1 LKKKKMT
8 LTQWI
13 LFTLAIQV
21 IHFLGTWKL
30 YKVAGY
36 KSWQAAVPIYNAI
49 ILMKIIKRP
58 LWWVILLFIPTINLI
73 LFGVIWVET
82 LRSFGKNS
90 AKDTFLGIITF
101 GLYIYTINYS
111 SNPTHFPDRS
121 LQAKTGLGETVSSIL
136 FAIVAATIVHNYLI
150 QPYIIPTGSLEK
162 SLLIGDFLFVSKFH
176 YGARAPMTA
185 VSFPMVHDTIPVI
198 KTKSYL
204 KKPQLPYF
212 RLPALQK
219 IKRNDIVVFSW
230 PADTVRQFFVREKR
244 VDKPIDKKSNY
255 VKRCVGIPGDT
266 LEIIDGFIHTNG
278 IKNILPERAEV
289 QYTFNAYAKKG
300 VSSRKLLDEGFEDFD
315 RIYKIETI
323 TESSFQQIIP
333 YITGRRGTA
342 DNFYV
347 YTGSKGLPTD
357 LIRKLGLRVSETLEV
372 DKQLTITLE
381 EADKLR
387 KITWIDSVKQRINSI
402 KVTNESFFPNKIPY
416 NWNEDNFGPLLI
428 PKKEMSIELTRD
440 NLPLYKKIIQEY
452 EGNQLELS
460 PTQIKI
466 NGEIASTYTFKKD
479 YYWMMGDNRHKSEDS
494 RFWGFV
500 PDDHIV
506 GKPVF
511 IWFSIKGINDGIK
524 NWSIR
529 WDRVFTTVDGPG
541 ERRSYFPYFL
551 VFVVLWQGYVF
562 YRKRKAK
569 A

>member
-1 LKKKKMT
+1 MT

-289 QYTFNAYAKKG
+289 QYNFNAYAKKG

-315 RIYKIETI
+315 RIYKIENI

-402 KVTNESFFPNKIPY
+402 KVPNESFFPNKIPY

>member
-1 LKKKKMT
+1 MT

-13 LFTLAIQV
+13 LFTLALQIV
-21 IHFLGTWKL
+21 HFLGTWKL
-30 YKVAGY
+30 YKAAGY
-36 KSWQAAVPIYNAI
+36 QAWQAAIPVYNAV
-49 ILMKIIKRP
+49 ILMKIINRP

-73 LFGVIWVET
+73 LFSVIWVEI

-90 AKDTFLGIITF
+90 VKDTLLGLVTF
-101 GLYIYTINYS
+101 GLYIYALNYS
-111 SNPTHFPDRS
+111 DNPKHISDRS
-121 LQAKTGLGETVSSIL
+121 LRPKTGFGETVSSIL
-136 FAIVAATIVHNYLI
+136 FAIVAATIVHNYI
-150 QPYIIPTGSLEK
+150 MQPYIIPTGSLEK

-185 VSFPMVHDTIPVI
+185 VSVPMVHDTIPVL

-212 RLPALQK
+212 RFPALQK

-278 IKNILPERAEV
+278 IKNVLPERAEV

-300 VSSRKLLDEGFEDFD
+300 VSSRKLLSEGFEDFN
-315 RIYKIETI
+315 RTYKIENI
-323 TESSFQQIIP
+323 TESSYQQLIP
-333 YITGRRGTA
+333 YIVGRKGNTVE
-342 DNFYV
+342 NFSV
-347 YTGSKGLPTD
+347 ITESRGLPTD
-357 LIRKLGLRVSETLEV
+357 LIRSLGLRVSETLEAN
-372 DKQLTITLE
+372 KQLTLTLK
-381 EADKLR
+381 EAAVLK
-387 KITWIDSVKQRINSI
+387 KISWIDSVKQRINSV
-402 KVTNESFFPNKIPY
+402 KVPNESFFPNKIPY
-416 NWNEDNFGPLLI
+416 DWNEDNFGPLII
-428 PKKEMSIELTRD
+428 PQKGTTVDLTRK

-452 EGNQLELS
+452 EGNELEVT
-460 PTQIKI
+460 PTEIKI
-466 NGEIASTYTFKKD
+466 NGKLASQYTFKKD

-524 NWSIR
+524 NWSVR

-551 VFVVLWQGYVF
+551 VLFLLWQGYVF

>member
-1 LKKKKMT
+1 MT
-8 LTQWI
+8 LIQWI
-13 LFTLAIQV
+13 LFTLALQIV
-21 IHFLGTWKL
+21 HFLGTWKL
-30 YKVAGY
+30 YKAAGY
-36 KSWQAAVPIYNAI
+36 QAWQAAIPVYNAV
-49 ILMKIIKRP
+49 ILMKIINRP

-73 LFGVIWVET
+73 LFGVIWVEI

-90 AKDTFLGIITF
+90 AKDTLLGLVTF
-101 GLYIYTINYS
+101 GLYIYALNYS
-111 SNPTHFPDRS
+111 DNPKHISDRS
-121 LQAKTGLGETVSSIL
+121 LRPKTGFGETVSSIL
-136 FAIVAATIVHNYLI
+136 FAIVAATIVHNYI
-150 QPYIIPTGSLEK
+150 MQPYIIPTGSLEK

-185 VSFPMVHDTIPVI
+185 VSVPMVHDTIPVL

-212 RLPALQK
+212 RFPALQK

-278 IKNILPERAEV
+278 IKNVLPERAEV

-300 VSSRKLLDEGFEDFD
+300 VSSRKLLAEGFEDFN
-315 RIYKIETI
+315 RTYKIENI
-323 TESSFQQIIP
+323 TESSYQQLIP
-333 YITGRRGTA
+333 YIVGRKGNTVE
-342 DNFYV
+342 NFSV
-347 YTGSKGLPTD
+347 ITESRGLPTD
-357 LIRKLGLRVSETLEV
+357 LIRSLGLRVSETLEAN
-372 DKQLTITLE
+372 KQLTLTLK
-381 EADKLR
+381 EAAVLK
-387 KITWIDSVKQRINSI
+387 KISWIDSVKQRINSV
-402 KVTNESFFPNKIPY
+402 KVPNESFFPNKIPY
-416 NWNEDNFGPLLI
+416 DWNEDNFGPLLI
-428 PKKEMSIELTRD
+428 PQKGTTVDLTRK

-452 EGNQLELS
+452 EGNELEVT
-460 PTQIKI
+460 PTEIKI
-466 NGEIASTYTFKKD
+466 NGKLASQYTFKKD

-524 NWSIR
+524 NWSVR

-551 VFVVLWQGYVF
+551 VLFLLWQGYVF